1 MNLDSI
7 QKIGVIGAG
16 QMGNGIVQVAAGKG
30 FEVVMFDINSGA
42 LDKGLT
48 TISSSCDRLIKK
60 GTMTE
65 EAKKTLLSK
74 IKATTQMTDL
84 KDCDFVVEAAT
95 ENVDLKLKIFK
106 ELDQIVKKESIL
118 ASNTSSISITKI
130 AAATSRPGQVCGM
143 HFMNPVPLMLL
154 VEGIRGLQT
163 TDETFKLTK
172 ELSEK
177 LGKTFVESVKDMPGF
192 IVNRILM
199 PMINEAVYTL
209 HEGIASVESIDS
221 AMKLG
226 TNQPMGPLTLAD
238 FIGLDTCLA
247 IMNVLYEGLGDS
259 KYRPCPLLVKYVE
272 AGWLGRKSGKGFYS
286 YDK

>member
-1 MNLDSI
+1 MDIKTL
-7 QKIGVIGAG
+7 GVVGAG
-16 QMGNGIVQVAAGKG
+16 QMGNGIAQVAAATGLR
-30 FEVVMFDINSGA
+30 VIMSDINQTALQKGMGTIHNSCERLVKKGAMNEDEKTAILTRIEPHVGMGA
-42 LDKGLT
+42 LGAAD
-48 TISSSCDRLIKK
+48 LI
-60 GTMTE
+60 
-65 EAKKTLLSK
+65 
-74 IKATTQMTDL
+74 
-84 KDCDFVVEAAT
+84 VEAAT
-95 ENVDLKLKIFK
+95 ENVDLKLKIFR
-106 ELDQIVKKESIL
+106 ELDEIAKPGVIL

-130 AAATSRPGQVCGM
+130 AAATKRPQLVAGM
-143 HFMNPVPLMLL
+143 HFMNPVPLMKL

-163 TDETFKLTK
+163 SDETFKTVR

-177 LGKTFVESVKDMPGF
+177 MGKTFVESVKDMPGF

-209 HEGIASVESIDS
+209 HEGIASAESIDS

-247 IMNVLYEGLGDS
+247 IMKVLYDGLGDS

-272 AGWLGRKSGKGFYS
+272 AGWLGRKTNRGFYT
-286 YDK
+286 YEGK